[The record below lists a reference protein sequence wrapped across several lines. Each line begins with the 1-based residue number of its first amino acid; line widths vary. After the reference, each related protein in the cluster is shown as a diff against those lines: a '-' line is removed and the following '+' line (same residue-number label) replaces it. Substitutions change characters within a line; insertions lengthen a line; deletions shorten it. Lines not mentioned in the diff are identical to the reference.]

1 MVIPFNLY
9 ASQTFLCKIFW
20 IVNIYDVVIIF
31 FNLRLALSFEL
42 FLSLLLKSKKL
53 AFIQTLKVN
62 LLRVIHLGIEIV
74 QNSVFVAF

>member
-1 MVIPFNLY
+1 MVIPFNLN
-9 ASQTFLCKIFW
+9 ASQAFLCKIFW

-53 AFIQTLKVN
+53 AFIQALKVN

-74 QNSVFVAF
+74 QNSVFVAL

>member
-1 MVIPFNLY
+1 MVIPFNLN
-9 ASQTFLCKIFW
+9 ASQTFLCKVFW

-31 FNLRLALSFEL
+31 FDLGFALSFKL

-53 AFIQTLKVN
+53 AFVQTLKVN

-74 QNSVFVAF
+74 QNSVFVAL